1 MTGLLIGAVA
11 KKSGLSVPTIRY
23 YESVGL
29 LPAAPR
35 SATGYRRYGHE
46 VLDELRFIKKA
57 QALGFSLDEIKEV
70 LTLSRSGTQP
80 CAHVLALARSH
91 LQALDE
97 RIAQLTKFRGQ
108 LANEISKWDG
118 IEQPTCQGLC
128 RIITEADENARDFAR
143 SDFVR
148 SGVER

>member
-23 YESVGL
+23 YENVGL
-29 LPAAPR
+29 LAAAPR
-35 SATGYRRYGHE
+35 SATGYRHYGHK

-70 LTLSRSGTQP
+70 LTLIRSGTHP
-80 CAHVLALARSH
+80 CAHVLDLARRH

-97 RIAQLTKFRGQ
+97 RIAQLTKFRGH
-108 LANEISKWDG
+108 LATEISKWDG
-118 IEQPTCQGLC
+118 IEQPTCEGLC
-128 RIITEADENARDFAR
+128 RIITEADEDIWR
-143 SDFVR
+143 
-148 SGVER
+148 